1 MLILRRITKGQPDMA
16 DNLIPGL
23 NVELLENDTIASYT
37 LSSAQSS
44 TIAAWSDLAV
54 AKLRDWP
61 KDRPYLA
68 LHDLSHPGVGL
79 LYLTAVEFDPFNVGV
94 TPGGR
99 RALHDLM
106 AHRPDWQIVLGLV
119 VSTSLSGRLTRL
131 RMADIIS
138 DLPKITSRTFFK
150 RSAALEWLM
159 RFKQASSA
167 ESATAAA
174 TTPPTALVMPPP
186 IPGMT
191 VPAPIA
197 VTAPV
202 AISAVESKDRT

>member
-1 MLILRRITKGQPDMA
+1 MLILQKITKGLPNMA
-16 DNLIPGL
+16 GNPVPGL
-23 NVELLENDTIASYT
+23 NVELLENDTIVSYT

-61 KDRPYLA
+61 KERPYLA

-106 AHRPDWQIVLGLV
+106 AEKPGWQIVLALV

-159 RFKQASSA
+159 RFNQTSPTNT
-167 ESATAAA
+167 EATAGLIAR
-174 TTPPTALVMPPP
+174 PPVPVV
-186 IPGMT
+186 T
-191 VPAPIA
+191 VPMAAAP
-197 VTAPV
+197 APV
-202 AISAVESKDRT
+202 TVSSVESKGNT

>member
-1 MLILRRITKGQPDMA
+1 MA
-16 DNLIPGL
+16 DNLISGL
-23 NVELLENDTIASYT
+23 TVEQLENDAIIAYT

-54 AKLRDWP
+54 ANLHDWP

-99 RALHDLM
+99 RAVYDLM
-106 AHRPDWQIVLGLV
+106 AEKPDWQIVLALV

-131 RMADIIS
+131 RVADIIS
-138 DLPKITSRTFFK
+138 DLPRITSRTFFK

-159 RFKQASSA
+159 RFNQ
-167 ESATAAA
+167 TPA
-174 TTPPTALVMPPP
+174 TTATSPAASLVVPPP
-186 IPGMT
+186 
-191 VPAPIA
+191 APLG
-197 VTAPV
+197 VAPV
-202 AISAVESKDRT
+202 AAPVPVAVSSLESKDSV

>member
-1 MLILRRITKGQPDMA
+1 MENA
-16 DNLIPGL
+16 IPGL
-23 NVELLENDTIASYT
+23 KVESLENGAVMAYT

-44 TIAAWSDLAV
+44 TISAWSNLAV
-54 AKLRDWP
+54 STLTDWP

-94 TPGGR
+94 TQVGRQKVHEIMAAQPGW
-99 RALHDLM
+99 
-106 AHRPDWQIVLGLV
+106 PVVLALV

-150 RSAALEWLM
+150 RAAALEWLLQH
-159 RFKQASSA
+159 RVKQPVVEAAQPVAAPLPITVISSTPTLSPVAVAPASASTQP
-167 ESATAAA
+167 ES
-174 TTPPTALVMPPP
+174 TPSQ
-186 IPGMT
+186 
-191 VPAPIA
+191 PAVQIEPKA
-197 VTAPV
+197 VT
-202 AISAVESKDRT
+202 

>member
-1 MLILRRITKGQPDMA
+1 MA

-23 NVELLENDTIASYT
+23 NVELLENDAIVSYT

-106 AHRPDWQIVLGLV
+106 AEKPNWQIVLALV

-150 RSAALEWLM
+150 RSAALEWLV
-159 RFKQASSA
+159 RSKQMPAA
-167 ESATAAA
+167 ETVTTSTL
-174 TTPPTALVMPPP
+174 TTPPSAALIVPPP
-186 IPGMT
+186 VSVMT
-191 VPAPIA
+191 VPAA
-197 VTAPV
+197 VAMPAPV
-202 AISAVESKDRT
+202 AVTSVESKDST

>member
-1 MLILRRITKGQPDMA
+1 MA
-16 DNLIPGL
+16 DNLISGL
-23 NVELLENDTIASYT
+23 NVELLENDTIVSYT
-37 LSSAQSS
+37 LSSAQST

-99 RALHDLM
+99 RALHDLL
-106 AHRPDWQIVLGLV
+106 AEKPDWQIVLALV

-159 RFKQASSA
+159 RFNPTSLTENATNSA
-167 ESATAAA
+167 VTPPAAA
-174 TTPPTALVMPPP
+174 LNVPPP
-186 IPGMT
+186 SSL
-191 VPAPIA
+191 V
-197 VTAPV
+197 VAPV
-202 AISAVESKDRT
+202 AAPMPSAPSSVNSKENL